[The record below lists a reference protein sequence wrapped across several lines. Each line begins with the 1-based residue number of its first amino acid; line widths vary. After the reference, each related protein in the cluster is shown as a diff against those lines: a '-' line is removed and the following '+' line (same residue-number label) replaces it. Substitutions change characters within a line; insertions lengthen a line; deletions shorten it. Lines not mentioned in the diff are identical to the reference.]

1 MVKIVV
7 EDINDNVPVFS
18 PSVYNVTLGLDQPTG
33 KTFLLVRAED
43 EDSGDLGEVE
53 YVVEA
58 GNEDGIFVLDEVTG
72 ALSLYS
78 SLDQFPL
85 FYQLRISATDK
96 AGRSGPTTAEVNI
109 HVVLDTSDI
118 PLFDKLI
125 HEFSVSEDASSFS
138 KIGRVM
144 PRMNQKSARLFLY
157 PEDIK
162 DHFDLNPSTGDL
174 STRISLDHEARPE
187 FLLNIGAVA
196 RSGHISY
203 TQVRLR
209 VLDVNDNAP
218 QWAPTLGL
226 VSIPENSPVN
236 TVVSA
241 NTAIDA
247 DTGDNGDVRYR
258 LVRDADSTFNI
269 DEVTGVLR
277 TSTVSHWGHWPHYY
291 QNKWE
296 LQASKQQ

>member
-1 MVKIVV
+1 MVKIAV

-18 PSVYNVTLGLDQPTG
+18 PSVYNVTLGLGQPTG
-33 KTFLLVRAED
+33 ETFLMVRAED

-53 YVVEA
+53 YVIEA
-58 GNEDGIFVLDEVTG
+58 GNEAGSFVLDRVTG

-78 SLDQFPL
+78 GLDQFPL
-85 FYQLRISATDK
+85 FYQLRISARDK
-96 AGRSGPTTAEVNI
+96 AGRSGVLAAEVNI

-118 PLFDKLI
+118 PVFDKLI

-144 PRMNQKSARLFLY
+144 PRTNQKTARLFLY
-157 PEDIK
+157 PEGIK
-162 DHFDLNPSTGDL
+162 DLFDLNPSTGDL
-174 STRISLDHEARPE
+174 STRISLDHETRSE
-187 FLLNIGAVA
+187 FLLNIGAMA

-209 VLDVNDNAP
+209 VLDINDNAP
-218 QWAPTLGL
+218 EWPPTLGL
-226 VSIPENSPVN
+226 VSIPENAPIN

-241 NTAIDA
+241 NTASDA
-247 DTGDNGDVRYR
+247 DTGDNGELRYR
-258 LVRDADSTFNI
+258 LVRDTDNTFNI

-277 TSTVSHWGHWPHYY
+277 TSKVSH
-291 QNKWE
+291 
-296 LQASKQQ
+296 